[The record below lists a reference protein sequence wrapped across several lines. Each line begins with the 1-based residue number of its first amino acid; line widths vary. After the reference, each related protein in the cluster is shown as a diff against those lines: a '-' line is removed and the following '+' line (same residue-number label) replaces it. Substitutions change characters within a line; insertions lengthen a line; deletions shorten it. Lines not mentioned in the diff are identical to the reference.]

1 MMIMVIGTGRIGVA
15 VETLLRLRG
24 YSFACFDTLS
34 AAIHANLRPGHVDV
48 VVSCVPW
55 HAMMDVARY
64 AIKLHAHYID
74 FTESVATR
82 KRIETLAK
90 PYPTLAFVSGCGVAP
105 GLVNAIAG
113 RLICS
118 VSNPFE
124 VTMAC
129 GALPQD
135 SKVNPLGYRISW
147 NLEGL
152 VHQYTAAGVLERIG
166 ACQPR
171 SLWYSNWPTLELLP
185 TSGGEGTV
193 LETYPDIQNCN
204 YYSLRY
210 PGHVGILKVLLGDC
224 QLDARRGL
232 LADVLRHA
240 CGELDFPREQDV
252 VYVYVEVMGDTTQRY
267 ARAFYPADGLT
278 AIQHVTA
285 THGVDVLEQVVGQ
298 GLRGFIRPETLRGP
312 A

>member
-24 YSFACFDTLS
+24 HAFACFDTLS
-34 AAIHANLRPGHVDV
+34 AAIHANFKPGHVDV
-48 VVSCVPW
+48 VVACVPW
-55 HAMMDVARY
+55 HAVLEVARY
-64 AIKLHAHYID
+64 AVKLHAHYID

-82 KRIETLAK
+82 KCIENLASH
-90 PYPTLAFVSGCGVAP
+90 YPTFAFVSGCGVAP

-113 RLICS
+113 QLIRS
-118 VSNPFE
+118 VPNPVS

-135 SKVNPLGYRISW
+135 SQVNALGYRISW

-152 VHQYTAAGVLERIG
+152 VHQYTAAGVLERID
-166 ACQPR
+166 ACQPQA
-171 SLWYSNWPTLELLP
+171 LWYPHWPALELLP

-193 LETYPDIQNCN
+193 AETYPDIQNCN

-210 PGHVGILKVLLGDC
+210 PGHVRILKVLLGDC
-224 QLDARRGL
+224 QLASRRSL

-252 VYVYVEVMGDTTQRY
+252 VYVYVEVIGDTTQQY
-267 ARAFYPADGLT
+267 ARMFYPANGLT

-285 THGVDVLEQVVGQ
+285 THGVNVLEQVLGQ
-298 GLRGFIRPETLRGP
+298 GLRGFIRPETLRAP